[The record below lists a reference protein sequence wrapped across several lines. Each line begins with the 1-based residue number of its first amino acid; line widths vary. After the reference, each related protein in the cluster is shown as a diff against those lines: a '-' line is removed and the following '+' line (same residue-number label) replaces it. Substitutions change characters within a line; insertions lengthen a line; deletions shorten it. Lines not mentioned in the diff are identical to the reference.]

1 MGALNSVVVPREAG
15 ESRMRRY
22 GPSACRAGFSLG
34 EMLVTVV
41 IGAMILTAIL
51 TIYGRA
57 NQAADAV
64 LQRIESPSRAAEVL
78 QLIAKDLDDTLGADD
93 MMIVIRNGLD
103 NNFARAELV
112 LRRTFHDRE
121 NKVQVLKEI
130 TWRAGYD
137 REGEVPGLILY
148 RSYNGVAPEDKLLD
162 DGRQAWEKNYSFVPI
177 CRGLTFF
184 QILACK
190 GDELVDRWS
199 TPAPPSG
206 VQVTLS
212 FAEPYE
218 TVRGTWEVTDEEKIS
233 RTFVVDATRKI
244 KFVASAASEPNE
256 STDPNAPTSD
266 KEKGG
271 ERGSKDQTTKG
282 RTTDERTS
290 TQKTPGGGMTNKQM
304 PKGRTT
310 NGSMLPETKPKSR

>member
-1 MGALNSVVVPREAG
+1 MKRNGQ
-15 ESRMRRY
+15 SR
-22 GPSACRAGFSLG
+22 CRSGFSLG

-41 IGAMILTAIL
+41 VGAMILTAIL

-64 LQRIESPSRAAEVL
+64 LRKIESPSLASEVL
-78 QLIAKDLDDTLGADD
+78 QLIAKDLDGTLGAED
-93 MMIVIRNGLD
+93 MMVVIRNGFD

-112 LRRTFHDRE
+112 LRRTFHDKE

-137 REGEVPGLILY
+137 HEGEVPGLILY
-148 RSYNGVAPEDKLLD
+148 RSYSGVAPEDKLLD
-162 DGRQAWEKNYSFVPI
+162 DGRKEWEKNYSFVPI

-190 GDELVDRWS
+190 GDELVDQWS

-206 VQVTLS
+206 VKVTLS

-218 TVRGTWEVTDEEKIS
+218 TVQGTREVVDEEKIG
-233 RTFVVDATRKI
+233 RTFVIDATRKI
-244 KFVASAASEPNE
+244 KFAASEPNE
-256 STDPNAPTSD
+256 STDPNAPKSD
-266 KEKGG
+266 KAKAD
-271 ERGSKDQTTKG
+271 ERGSKDRATKD

-290 TQKTPGGGMTNKQM
+290 KQKTPEGGMSNRQV

-310 NGSMLPETKPKSR
+310 NEPTLKETRPRSR